1 MRALVNRRLF
11 IPKKKKEC
19 VKAVTSWKKPVLRG
33 VLLIIIVC
41 GIAAVCLLT
50 RPKQERYTFRIIIPA
65 GTRERFVYSEE
76 EIRATKSTIRIWL
89 NGGLGDTE
97 VLLAPVEETMETG
110 YTAVYLTQ
118 GMPAEFDAD
127 KRVWLRV
134 GVKAQN
140 TTDEDITAYLT
151 VENAEIRGRR
161 SDEASPDSITFEA
174 EILEIRDGYFLVKPE
189 AGWAIN
195 SATLL
200 EVPMENM
207 EPSPAL
213 QVGDVIEITY
223 DGRILETDP
232 GRIHTVYRIRIA
244 EEPVNPRAYESGGN
258 VRERENAPDDMEWQD
273 GISFSDLA
281 PGGEIVSPFEI
292 VMEKN
297 DSSLWLSIT
306 WTRNGQAL
314 EYGIRSEDG
323 TAFFQE
329 KQGGSSLL
337 LIEEIPAGTY
347 RLYVK
352 NPETFNALPA
362 NESSESFNAS
372 GALVYSLVS
381 R

>member
-1 MRALVNRRLF
+1 M
-11 IPKKKKEC
+11 
-19 VKAVTSWKKPVLRG
+19 TSGKKPVLRG
-33 VLLIIIVC
+33 ILLIVIVC

-50 RPKQERYTFRIIIPA
+50 RPKPERYTFRIIIPA
-65 GTRERFVYSEE
+65 GTQERFVYSEE
-76 EIRATKSTIRIWL
+76 EFRATKNTVRIWL

-97 VLLAPVEETMETG
+97 VLLAPVEKTMETG
-110 YTAVYLTQ
+110 YTAAYLTQ

-127 KRVWLRV
+127 KRIWFRV

-140 TTDEDITAYLT
+140 MTDEDITVYLT
-151 VENAEIRGRR
+151 VENA
-161 SDEASPDSITFEA
+161 
-174 EILEIRDGYFLVKPE
+174 EIRDGYFLVKPE

-195 SATLL
+195 SAALL

-213 QVGDVIEITY
+213 QVGDMIEITY

-244 EEPVNPRAYESGGN
+244 QEPVNPRAYESGGN

-292 VMEKN
+292 VMEEN

-306 WTRNGQAL
+306 WARNGQAL

-323 TAFFQE
+323 TAYFQE

-352 NPETFNALPA
+352 NPETFNALSE
-362 NESSESFNAS
+362 NESAESVNVT
-372 GALVYSLVS
+372 GALVYSLVP